1 MAYALDPAVEQ
12 LIGQGHAART
22 LLLSMQSFCAALLEE
37 SLKKL
42 DTHVANDAL
51 SGETAIALCHELAAY
66 RRIVLRMKQ
75 HVTMGERA
83 AASKEHAA

>member
-1 MAYALDPAVEQ
+1 MAYAFDPATEQ

-22 LLLSMQSFCAALLEE
+22 LLLTMNSFCGLLLEE

-42 DTHVANDAL
+42 DARVANDAL
-51 SGETAIALCHELAAY
+51 DAETALALCHELAAY

-83 AASKEHAA
+83 ATHKESA